1 MDFYGAMATLGFFNV
16 TFGCMDQDLCEM
28 HPFQIYS
35 NSFPKSSSPSPF
47 FEKKLAW
54 QTAINKPE
62 KNKNIS
68 LPKSY
73 VVGPQVVWGRYNLT
87 RTPTDPIHLPPRPK
101 RHPLLPTHGCKPVP
115 HAQRPLQAFSSSSI
129 RNLSGSF
136 CWSVGDIEGLKGWS
150 QII

>member
-1 MDFYGAMATLGFFNV
+1 MYTHIGIYIYKLIDVFTIINDLLDISMDFYGAMATLGFFNV

-62 KNKNIS
+62 KKKKHFPSKKLRCGAPSRVRS
-68 LPKSY
+68 L
-73 VVGPQVVWGRYNLT
+73 
-87 RTPTDPIHLPPRPK
+87 
-101 RHPLLPTHGCKPVP
+101 
-115 HAQRPLQAFSSSSI
+115 
-129 RNLSGSF
+129 
-136 CWSVGDIEGLKGWS
+136 
-150 QII
+150 